1 MSMASPLS
9 SVDPDTF
16 LNISRTFAAPRDQV
30 YAAWTEPEHLKRWW
44 GPEGVTAPVVEIDLR
59 TGGRYRTCMR
69 TPEGDRWVGG
79 EYTEVTP
86 PERLVFT
93 WSWEGD
99 YTADSPETLVTV
111 EFRDLGD
118 MTEVALTHERFGSTE
133 SRDHHRHGWS
143 SSLDCLEQAL

>member
-1 MSMASPLS
+1 MALASPLA
-9 SVDPDTF
+9 SVNPDTF
-16 LNISRTFAAPRDQV
+16 LNITRTFAAPRDQV
-30 YAAWTEPEHLKRWW
+30 YAAWTEPEHLKQWW

-93 WSWEGD
+93 WAWEGD
-99 YTADSPETLVTV
+99 YTADSSETLVTV

-118 MTEVALTHERFGSTE
+118 VTEVALTHERFGSAE
-133 SRDHHRHGWS
+133 SRDHHHDGWS
-143 SSLDCLEQAL
+143 SSLDCLEKAL

>member
-1 MSMASPLS
+1 M
-9 SVDPDTF
+9 
-16 LNISRTFAAPRDQV
+16 
-30 YAAWTEPEHLKRWW
+30 
-44 GPEGVTAPVVEIDLR
+44 VEIDLR

-93 WSWEGD
+93 WAWEGD
-99 YTADSPETLVTV
+99 HAADSPDTLVTV

-118 MTEVALTHERFGSTE
+118 MTEVALTHERFGSAE
-133 SRDHHRHGWS
+133 SRDQHRHGWS
-143 SSLDCLEQAL
+143 SSLDCLEKAL

>member
-1 MSMASPLS
+1 
-9 SVDPDTF
+9 
-16 LNISRTFAAPRDQV
+16 
-30 YAAWTEPEHLKRWW
+30 
-44 GPEGVTAPVVEIDLR
+44 
-59 TGGRYRTCMR
+59 MR

-111 EFRDLGD
+111 EFRNLGD
-118 MTEVALTHERFGSTE
+118 MTEVALTHERFGSVE

-143 SSLDCLEQAL
+143 SSLDCLEQVL